1 MTKREAGFYWVSVPN
16 RSPGAPTTSD
26 VVSYTFGDGQWFFTG
41 LHRPKGESEV
51 SVRSGPLTFE
61 PRPAFAAVFERLT
74 AERDDLMSAI
84 SLIARERAELAANLT
99 ATQAR
104 CTELLDAERAAKRRI
119 KVLEDEREALTNACH
134 DLKAAA
140 SDRQAETIRRL
151 RAVGYRVTK
160 RCGSCVALAFNR
172 E

>member
-1 MTKREAGFYWVSVPN
+1 MIDTRDAEI
-16 RSPGAPTTSD
+16 
-26 VVSYTFGDGQWFFTG
+26 
-41 LHRPKGESEV
+41 
-51 SVRSGPLTFE
+51 
-61 PRPAFAAVFERLT
+61 ERLKT
-74 AERDDLMSAI
+74 ENNAL
-84 SLIARERAELAANLT
+84 LIVAMATQRTYVAMADTLT
-99 ATQAR
+99 ATQVR

-134 DLKAAA
+134 DLKTAA
-140 SDRQAETIRRL
+140 SNRQAETIRRL